1 MKIGIGN
8 DHVGFDYKDIIRS
21 HLEARGH
28 TIIDYGAHSRTPAD
42 YPIFANKVGRAVVA
56 GEIDVGIL
64 ICGTGTG
71 MSIAANKIRGIRCAA
86 CSEPYSAR
94 LAKQHNNAN
103 ILAFGSRVIGT
114 EVAKMMVDEWLGAT
128 FEPRHQ
134 RRLDMVE

>member
-56 GEIDVGIL
+56 EEIDVGIL